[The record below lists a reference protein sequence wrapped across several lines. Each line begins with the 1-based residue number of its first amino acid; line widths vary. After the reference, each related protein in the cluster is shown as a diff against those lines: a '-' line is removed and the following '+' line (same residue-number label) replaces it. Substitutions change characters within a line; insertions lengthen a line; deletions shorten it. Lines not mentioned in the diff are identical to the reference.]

1 MDNLKNIVSQNI
13 IFLRTQHK
21 MTQFELGEK
30 LNYSDKTISKW
41 ERAEA
46 IPDAYILKQM
56 SELFNVSI
64 DYILSEHNK
73 EKEKHPLLKNNNHI
87 TITKISIVGL
97 WSLAALLFIVLWILG
112 NVQWLIIV
120 YTIPISFIVL
130 LVFNSIWGKRRNNFY
145 IISALI
151 LSILAAIYL
160 SLLNRNIWQ
169 IFLLEIPSEIIIYLC
184 FKLNES
190 PNKLN

>member
-46 IPDAYILKQM
+46 VPDAYILKKM
-56 SELFNVSI
+56 SKLFNVSV
-64 DYILSEHNK
+64 DYILSEHDK
-73 EKEKHPLLKNNNHI
+73 EKPPLLKNNNHI
-87 TITKISIVGL
+87 TITKISIVGV

-112 NVQWLIIV
+112 NVQWLIII

-130 LVFNSIWGKRRNNFY
+130 LVFNSIWGKSSNNFY
-145 IISALI
+145 IISALVW
-151 LSILAAIYL
+151 SILATIYL
-160 SLLNRNIWQ
+160 SLLNRNMWQ
-169 IFLLEIPSEIIIYLC
+169 IFLLGIPSEIITYLC
-184 FKLNES
+184 FKLNKNS
-190 PNKLN
+190 NK